1 MNNKDYF
8 IKNIYLKVAKRD
20 DSSDNLVGIR
30 ITKSEGTE
38 KLTVIFPI
46 GYSLGKID
54 EEIEYKEDY
63 NNDIKSL
70 IQCLSM
76 KLDNAEMNKKNNFS
90 FISAIQLIQDY
101 GKIGLYKED
110 YTYIY

>member
-1 MNNKDYF
+1 MKDKDYF

-30 ITKSEGTE
+30 ITKSEKTE

-46 GYSLGKID
+46 GYDFGNID
-54 EEIEYKEDY
+54 KEIKYKEEY
-63 NNDIKSL
+63 NKDIRSL

-76 KLDNAEMNKKNNFS
+76 KLRNE
-90 FISAIQLIQDY
+90 
-101 GKIGLYKED
+101 
-110 YTYIY
+110 